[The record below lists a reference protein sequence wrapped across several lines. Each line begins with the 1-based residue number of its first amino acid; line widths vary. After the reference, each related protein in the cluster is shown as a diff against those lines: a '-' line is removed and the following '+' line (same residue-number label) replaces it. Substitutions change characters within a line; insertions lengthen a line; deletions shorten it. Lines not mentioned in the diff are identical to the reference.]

1 MRAVTLAALVA
12 AGAAA
17 LAGGWYYGVATAPHE
32 QASVAAGGLMFPDLA
47 ARLKDAA
54 KLEIVHAGQQ
64 TVIEKRADG
73 GWGLASMHD
82 YPILEAKLRGV
93 LTALTELRLLEPR
106 TSDPA
111 EYGRLGVDEAGGDL
125 LRVVDAAGKPIV
137 AVIAGHR
144 RVRAQAKVPDEIYV
158 RRPDEAQSWLAEG
171 GLQVDADASQWL
183 DRDILNI
190 GPDRIASVVVG
201 DDALTFGRVDGKFA
215 LTKPAEHPKLEDYK
229 VDNVARGLETLT
241 LQAVKADADAPK
253 DPAGHAVFTTT
264 DGLVM
269 AVTLFHADKDV
280 WARFAVT
287 GADKAK
293 AEADRLSGRLAGW
306 TYQIGS
312 WKEKSLVPAL
322 DDLKAAEPPGP
333 AAASPAA
340 AAPPAAPAPAEAAP
354 AVPEGPAPAS
364 TSSSATEQP
373 PAPPAA
379 TPAVP
384 EVPPPASAAAPPAE
398 PEPAAPETD
407 KK

>member
-12 AGAAA
+12 AAGLAV
-17 LAGGWYYGVATAPHE
+17 AGGWYYGIATTPRE
-32 QASVAAGGLMFPDLA
+32 QTSVAAGGLMFPDLA
-47 ARLKDAA
+47 GKLHDAA
-54 KLEIVHAGQQ
+54 KLEITHQGQQ

-73 GWGLASMHD
+73 SWGIASMHD
-82 YPILEAKLRGV
+82 YPIQEAKLRSV

-111 EYGRLGVDEAGGDL
+111 EYGRLGVDQASGDLMQLVDAGGT
-125 LRVVDAAGKPIV
+125 PIV

-158 RRPDEAQSWLAEG
+158 RRPEEAQSWLAEG

-183 DRDILNI
+183 DRDILNVAQ
-190 GPDRIASVVVG
+190 DRIAKVVVG
-201 DDALTFGRVDGKFA
+201 DDALEFARVDGKFA
-215 LTKPAEHPKLEDYK
+215 LTKPADHPKLEDYK

-264 DGLVM
+264 DGLDV

-280 WARFAVT
+280 WARFAVS
-287 GADKAK
+287 GGDKAK
-293 AEADRLSGRLAGW
+293 AEADRLSARVAGW

-322 DDLKAAEPPGP
+322 DDLKAAEPPPP
-333 AAASPAA
+333 ATPPAAPEVPAPASAASPAA
-340 AAPPAAPAPAEAAP
+340 E
-354 AVPEGPAPAS
+354 
-364 TSSSATEQP
+364 
-373 PAPPAA
+373 
-379 TPAVP
+379 
-384 EVPPPASAAAPPAE
+384 PPPASAAPAVDATPEVAPPAPAAPATPE
-398 PEPAAPETD
+398 VSTPAPAASPAAEPAAPETE

>member
-12 AGAAA
+12 AAGLAV
-17 LAGGWYYGVATAPHE
+17 AGGWYYGIATTPRE
-32 QASVAAGGLMFPDLA
+32 QTSVAAGGLMFPDLA
-47 ARLKDAA
+47 GKLHDAA
-54 KLEIVHAGQQ
+54 KLEITHQGQQ

-73 GWGLASMHD
+73 SWGIASMHD
-82 YPILEAKLRGV
+82 YPIQEAKLRSV

-111 EYGRLGVDEAGGDL
+111 EYGRLGVDQASGDL
-125 LRVVDAAGKPIV
+125 MQLVDAGGKPIV

-158 RRPDEAQSWLAEG
+158 RRPEEAQSWLAEG

-183 DRDILNI
+183 DRDILNVAQ
-190 GPDRIASVVVG
+190 DRIAKVVVG
-201 DDALTFGRVDGKFA
+201 DDALEFGRVDGKFA
-215 LTKPAEHPKLEDYK
+215 LTKPADHPKLEDYK

-264 DGLVM
+264 DGLDV

-280 WARFAVT
+280 WARFAVS
-287 GADKAK
+287 GGDKAK
-293 AEADRLSGRLAGW
+293 AEADRLSARVAGW

-322 DDLKAAEPPGP
+322 DDLKAAEPPPP
-333 AAASPAA
+333 ATPPAAPEVPAPASAASPAA
-340 AAPPAAPAPAEAAP
+340 E
-354 AVPEGPAPAS
+354 
-364 TSSSATEQP
+364 
-373 PAPPAA
+373 
-379 TPAVP
+379 
-384 EVPPPASAAAPPAE
+384 PPPASAAPAVDATPEVAPPAPAAPATPE
-398 PEPAAPETD
+398 VSTPAPAASPAAEPAAPETE

>member
-12 AGAAA
+12 AAGLAV
-17 LAGGWYYGVATAPHE
+17 AGGWYYGIATTPRE
-32 QASVAAGGLMFPDLA
+32 QTSVAAGGLMFPDLA
-47 ARLKDAA
+47 GKLHDAA
-54 KLEIVHAGQQ
+54 KLEITHQGQQ

-73 GWGLASMHD
+73 SWGIASMHD
-82 YPILEAKLRGV
+82 YPIQEAKLRSV

-111 EYGRLGVDEAGGDL
+111 EYGRLGVDQASGDLMQLVDAGGT
-125 LRVVDAAGKPIV
+125 PIV

-158 RRPDEAQSWLAEG
+158 RRPEEAQSWLAEG

-183 DRDILNI
+183 DRDILNVAQ
-190 GPDRIASVVVG
+190 DRIAKVVVG
-201 DDALTFGRVDGKFA
+201 DDALEFGRVDGKFA
-215 LTKPAEHPKLEDYK
+215 LTKPADHPKLEDYK

-264 DGLVM
+264 DGLDV
-269 AVTLFHADKDV
+269 AVTLFHADTDV
-280 WARFAVT
+280 WARFAVS
-287 GADKAK
+287 GGDKAK
-293 AEADRLSGRLAGW
+293 AEADRLSARVAGW

-322 DDLKAAEPPGP
+322 DDLKAAEPPPP
-333 AAASPAA
+333 ATPPAAPEVPAPASAASPAA
-340 AAPPAAPAPAEAAP
+340 E
-354 AVPEGPAPAS
+354 
-364 TSSSATEQP
+364 
-373 PAPPAA
+373 
-379 TPAVP
+379 
-384 EVPPPASAAAPPAE
+384 PPPASAAPAVDATPEVAPPAPAAPATPE
-398 PEPAAPETD
+398 VSTPAPAASPAAEPAAPETE